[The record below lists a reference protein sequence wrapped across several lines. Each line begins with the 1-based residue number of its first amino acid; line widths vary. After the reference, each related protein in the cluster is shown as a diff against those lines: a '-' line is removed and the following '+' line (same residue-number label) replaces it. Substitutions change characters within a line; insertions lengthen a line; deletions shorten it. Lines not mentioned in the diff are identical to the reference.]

1 MCYKAYAEIEYE
13 YNFPNPNGNG
23 NKVKVMTV
31 VWFAPE
37 LNYSFG
43 PAGFDGLPG
52 LVLEKYSSSFY
63 FLASK
68 ISFIDGN
75 KKTRELKPKEGI
87 EITNDEYDQMSKK
100 AINKLF
106 KN

>member
-1 MCYKAYAEIEYE
+1 
-13 YNFPNPNGNG
+13 
-23 NKVKVMTV
+23 VKVMTV
-31 VWFAPE
+31 VWFTPE
-37 LNYSFG
+37 INYSFG

-63 FLASK
+63 FIASK
-68 ISFIDGN
+68 ISFKNHTEN
-75 KKTRELKPKEGI
+75 KNIHKPKDGI
-87 EITNDEYDQMSKK
+87 EITNDEYNQNNKD